1 MEHGYTQANSVKKI
15 NGKKPKNSLVVM
27 TQTGTKEIKMIEKDP
42 EGENCEINVNLDFL
56 HIYHFLPI
64 VELIMELNPE
74 EREGYSYGSL
84 IYENE
89 SYSIGV
95 PSALYKELLP
105 IVKDEKKTE
114 ISELIYKKIDSKE
127 MYFFELISNKSKE
140 KILCIE

>member
-1 MEHGYTQANSVKKI
+1 MWNKCKLRFLTYISFFAYSWVDYG
-15 NGKKPKNSLVVM
+15 
-27 TQTGTKEIKMIEKDP
+27 IESS
-42 EGENCEINVNLDFL
+42 
-56 HIYHFLPI
+56 
-64 VELIMELNPE
+64 
-74 EREGYSYGSL
+74 EGYSYGSL

-105 IVKDEKKTE
+105 IVKDEKETE

-140 KILCIE
+140 KDYKYHYL

>member
-1 MEHGYTQANSVKKI
+1 
-15 NGKKPKNSLVVM
+15 M

-105 IVKDEKKTE
+105 IVKDEKETE